1 MHFNTDAFQS
11 SGNSPNELQYIKLK
25 VIDQKKC
32 TRMVMISNVP
42 VSDTN
47 ICTLNRYGEGACHVC
62 IFELFSIML
71 LKKRLINI

>member
-1 MHFNTDAFQS
+1 MHYNTDAFQYF
-11 SGNSPNELQYIKLK
+11 GNSPNELQYIKLK
-25 VIDQKKC
+25 VIDQKTCARK
-32 TRMVMISNVP
+32 VMIAGVP

-47 ICTLNRYGEGACHVC
+47 ICTLNKYGEGACYVC